1 MGPVKRNL
9 ASMLRVHLLASTFTF
24 ALLFTKVSP
33 SPANRQPHKNKGP
46 SPQKDLSSSEW
57 GSIESVEG
65 IGNDYVDESGEI
77 GANSSNAKDAKEK
90 SEVSGGEVDGHLGG
104 EEAAGGNETSA
115 VPPAETSAGGN
126 ETSAVNPPSV
136 HKKFHQK
143 VHMGNETE
151 AGGNETTAVG
161 GKEPKADLEDESKG
175 LKGKESYGYGG
186 GDGGFAALAKLSK
199 AVNSLHKIT
208 SNLGTGKGH

>member
-46 SPQKDLSSSEW
+46 SSQKDLSSSEW

-115 VPPAETSAGGN
+115 VPPEDL
-126 ETSAVNPPSV
+126 PPAV

-151 AGGNETTAVG
+151 AGGNETEAAGGNETTAVG

-175 LKGKESYGYGG
+175 LKGKESYGFGG